1 MRYTFHKHRD
11 SGFSVIEGLLVVVIV
26 IAVFGVGAYVLNQK
40 NNADN
45 TFSSTGNS
53 VVAPATIGSV
63 AAIDKLTQQDSQTET
78 TVDSAADDQTN
89 QNASSADDSLNG
101 VGGSYDESTL

>member
-11 SGFSVIEGLLVVVIV
+11 SGFSVIEGLLVIVIV
-26 IAVFGVGAYVLNQK
+26 VAIFGVGAYVLNQK
-40 NNADN
+40 KTADN
-45 TFSSTGNS
+45 TFSSTGSS
-53 VVAPATIGSV
+53 VAAPASIGSV

-78 TVDSAADDQTN
+78 IVDSAADDQTN
-89 QNASSADDSLNG
+89 QNASSADASLNS